1 MRGKREGRHCRF
13 CASLHQNT
21 TQQSNGMEALAN
33 IRWRRVQGGVASRKG
48 QSTDERITS
57 QRMRGCD
64 KRQWSKNMTTNHQWE
79 IRRWVVVAE
88 PQVDGRQH
96 NNYPG
101 WTRTKGGGAMRG
113 KCRGGG
119 GGMENDDDDE
129 AIGGDNDVCHPKGSQ
144 ITLK

>member
-1 MRGKREGRHCRF
+1 
-13 CASLHQNT
+13 
-21 TQQSNGMEALAN
+21 MEALAN

-113 KCRGGG
+113 KCRSGG
-119 GGMENDDDDE
+119 GGMENDDGDE